1 MSKKHSNKLTKTN
14 DEKMPKSVVV
24 IGIII
29 VAFILGWIG
38 GVNGYVITYIGC
50 GSPPVSASD
59 FAASFSYE
67 LPGDEGYGPGPF
79 QQYFCTENQAQSA
92 GYRRS
97 SL

>member
-1 MSKKHSNKLTKTN
+1 MTNNNSNRNQKI
-14 DEKMPKSVVV
+14 PKS
-24 IGIII
+24 II
-29 VAFILGWIG
+29 VVGVMIVLLVFGWLG
-38 GVNGYVITYIGC
+38 GVNAYLTSYINC
-50 GSPPVSASD
+50 GKPPVSASD